1 MNQYTLVQSIIK
13 SGLKSALS
21 VLEKGKAYAA
31 ANGINEA
38 DLLNAS
44 LSPDMFSFAKQIQ
57 IVSDNAKAAISRM
70 ASVEAPKMEDNE
82 STFDQLI
89 ERIKKTE
96 EYVASVAPEAFA
108 NAGEVKV
115 TFPWMP
121 GKYFE
126 MQNYME
132 GFMLQNFFFHIS
144 IAYGILRNKGVD
156 LGKQDFIVSLVP
168 KDLE

>member
-1 MNQYTLVQSIIK
+1 MNNQYTLVHSIIK
-13 SGLKSALS
+13 NGLVSALS
-21 VLEKGKAYAA
+21 VVEKGKAYAA

-38 DLLNAS
+38 DLINAT
-44 LSPDMFSFAKQIQ
+44 LSPDMFTFTKQIQ
-57 IVSDNAKAAISRM
+57 IVSDNAKSALSRM
-70 ASVEAPKMEDNE
+70 AGVEAPKMEDDE
-82 STFDQLI
+82 TTFDQLI
-89 ERIKKTE
+89 ERIKKTQ
-96 EYVASVAPEAFA
+96 EYVDTFTTESFA
-108 NAGEVKV
+108 NADSVKV

-126 MQNYME
+126 MQNYIE

-168 KDLE
+168 KDL